1 MPVVTDKWGKRQ
13 TRLIY
18 DSDVR
23 IEIEES
29 TKINKSTDK
38 VRKNAD
44 KVRIMYLQVCLFNRR
59 WCLEVF
65 RVLTLRSIMFSKN
78 FQKQIRM
85 IQDTD
90 AKDFSLKNH

>member
-38 VRKNAD
+38 VPPS
-44 KVRIMYLQVCLFNRR
+44 
-59 WCLEVF
+59 VF
-65 RVLTLRSIMFSKN
+65 I
-78 FQKQIRM
+78 
-85 IQDTD
+85 
-90 AKDFSLKNH
+90 